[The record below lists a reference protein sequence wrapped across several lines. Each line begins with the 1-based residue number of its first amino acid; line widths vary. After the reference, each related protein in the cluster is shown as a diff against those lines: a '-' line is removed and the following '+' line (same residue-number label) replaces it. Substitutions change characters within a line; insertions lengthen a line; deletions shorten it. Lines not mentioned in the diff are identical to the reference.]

1 MTSVQKAMFWV
12 RAIIFGLLLSAVT
25 FFSFANVLNKGT
37 EPNDILFSLF
47 GFTSYLVILAELS
60 TI

>member
-1 MTSVQKAMFWV
+1 M

-25 FFSFANVLNKGT
+25 FFSFENVLNKGT
-37 EPNDILFSLF
+37 EPNDFLFSLF